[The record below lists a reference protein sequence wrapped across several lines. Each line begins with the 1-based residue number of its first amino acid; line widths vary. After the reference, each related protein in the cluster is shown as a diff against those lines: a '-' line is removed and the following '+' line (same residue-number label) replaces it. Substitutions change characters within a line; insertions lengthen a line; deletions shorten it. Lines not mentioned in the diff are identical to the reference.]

1 MDIYNKIKFMR
12 LFKGW
17 SQEEMAEK
25 LEMAVSGYAKIE
37 QGKTDINFSRLQQIA
52 DLFGI
57 ELADLIR
64 LSEKNVLNVIDN
76 FNDNKNSVLSN
87 ISVSTPESDVKQ
99 EIEKLRLLNEQ
110 QTKEISYLKEI
121 IDHLLKKE
129 QKPAG

>member
-1 MDIYNKIKFMR
+1 MR

-37 QGKTDINFSRLQQIA
+37 QGKTDINFSRFQQIA
-52 DLFGI
+52 KIFEI

-64 LSEKNVLNVIDN
+64 LSERNVLNVIDN
-76 FNDNKNSVLSN
+76 SNNNSVSSN
-87 ISVSTPESDVKQ
+87 ISISTLESNAKQ

-129 QKPAG
+129 QKPEE

>member
-1 MDIYNKIKFMR
+1 MR

-129 QKPAG
+129 QKPAGWFLPML

>member
-1 MDIYNKIKFMR
+1 MR

>member
-1 MDIYNKIKFMR
+1 MR

-52 DLFGI
+52 KIFEI

-64 LSEKNVLNVIDN
+64 LSERNVLNVIDN
-76 FNDNKNSVLSN
+76 FNDNQNSVLSN
-87 ISVSTPESDVKQ
+87 ITVSTPEFDAKQ

-129 QKPAG
+129 QKPEE